1 MTCDQLAVIYQIG
14 IAIRATDAMLSHCL
28 NHDALYVGRGYA
40 RDAAGLIFSLLQDR
54 VGHIITVSRAL
65 LIGMGWRHPIA
76 AIVEDAPGEDC
87 RRAPEPQRSGSGTG
101 SELRLHGFEQ
111 SFIHDGLV
119 LSTVHLAAVDD
130 FTDVEA
136 VLQEM
141 GQGADPEPYPTG
153 GAAIGGCAP
162 LGPNAAAI
170 EILHEGPYR
179 AEFQIP
185 AKYRPNCLDF
195 LGHDHELLVDASVAE
210 GYRPSDPDS
219 FALRGRGLV
228 AHPLPDDRALEL
240 GKGAQH
246 VECKPAHAAR
256 GVEGL
261 LD

>member
-14 IAIRATDAMLSHCL
+14 IAIRPTRAILPHCL

-40 RDAAGLIFSLLQDR
+40 RDAASLIFSLLQDR

-87 RRAPEPQRSGSGTG
+87 RRAPEPQRPGSGTG

-170 EILHEGPYR
+170 EIPHEGPYR
-179 AEFQIP
+179 AEFKIS
-185 AKYRPNCLDF
+185 AKYRANRLGF
-195 LGHDHELLVDASVAE
+195 IGHDNKLLVDTGVAE
-210 GYRPSDPDS
+210 GDRSTDPDS
-219 FALRGRGLV
+219 LAFRGRDLV
-228 AHPLPDDRALEL
+228 PHPLSDQLSYEL
-240 GKGAQH
+240 G
-246 VECKPAHAAR
+246 E
-256 GVEGL
+256 
-261 LD
+261 